1 MTTDLTKILQFVN
14 ESGSTGTWNK
24 PSSGELASDFEL
36 FNTDGTE
43 VAWAHDE
50 TKRPEGGE
58 EIDEGQK
65 EVSGHKG
72 RKAKKHQE
80 E

>member
-1 MTTDLTKILQFVN
+1 VLIRYLLQFVN

-43 VAWAHDE
+43 VPWAHDL

-58 EIDEGQK
+58 EIDENQK